1 MISQHIVLFLLINS
15 LLSAYCSPQGRNE
28 TVPLQ
33 PWQECS
39 VFLAPS
45 LSSSMGWGVFAGK
58 SFEKDEIVDIA
69 PLIFP
74 MALSSRQ
81 VQNSVLD
88 DYAYGYRRVH
98 YNPQPYLEKLL
109 GVFLGMT
116 MFHNHHPTAHNLEY
130 TTFGREPAH
139 DVPNSSNAVGFRSRR
154 FIQAGEE
161 LFSYYGEPGNNE
173 WFTVRR
179 IPLIVPETNK
189 SLLLE
194 TDVARNYCSRMFS
207 GIGRPTWDNRI
218 MPMLPPRHVVGFY
231 LNSSNLPPW
240 DAGFGDA
247 RAKVDIA
254 KGERIELAIGL
265 VLSQKQL
272 QGSILAPIA
281 FAYQDLQPD
290 HQQSLANLRQLDQL
304 RLQYQGKDTDWQRID
319 LLDESLEDVAI
330 FPAAGNIGMVR
341 RVGAYETRNCRLV
354 IPELE
359 SNDSAGVF
367 LELIAT
373 QDITTGD
380 VLLLNLPV
388 GGTRAERQQ
397 LKKELQLTGMPYYD
411 GLFDDK
417 TQYAHTNNGDL

>member
-1 MISQHIVLFLLINS
+1 
-15 LLSAYCSPQGRNE
+15 
-28 TVPLQ
+28 
-33 PWQECS
+33 
-39 VFLAPS
+39 
-45 LSSSMGWGVFAGK
+45 
-58 SFEKDEIVDIA
+58 
-69 PLIFP
+69 
-74 MALSSRQ
+74 
-81 VQNSVLD
+81 
-88 DYAYGYRRVH
+88 
-98 YNPQPYLEKLL
+98 
-109 GVFLGMT
+109 
-116 MFHNHHPTAHNLEY
+116 
-130 TTFGREPAH
+130 
-139 DVPNSSNAVGFRSRR
+139 
-154 FIQAGEE
+154 
-161 LFSYYGEPGNNE
+161 
-173 WFTVRR
+173 
-179 IPLIVPETNK
+179 
-189 SLLLE
+189 
-194 TDVARNYCSRMFS
+194 
-207 GIGRPTWDNRI
+207 